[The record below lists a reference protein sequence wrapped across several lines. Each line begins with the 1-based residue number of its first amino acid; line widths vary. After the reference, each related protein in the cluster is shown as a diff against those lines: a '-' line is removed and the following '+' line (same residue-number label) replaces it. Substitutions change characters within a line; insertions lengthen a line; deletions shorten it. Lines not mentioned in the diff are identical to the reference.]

1 MNEGIGLHQCCLCPR
16 PRAWDNFGTWYCEM
30 HAGRTPSVAAAVGPD
45 PSESGK
51 ATPPQGGSGLMRKP
65 GSDRVKIT
73 ITMNADALLKAF
85 GTIIK
90 WADLNSETTGGD
102 DVE

>member
-45 PSESGK
+45 PSKNGK
-51 ATPPQGGSGLMRKP
+51 ATPPQGGSGLIPKP
-65 GSDRVKIT
+65 SSGRVKIT
-73 ITMNADALLKAF
+73 ITSNVDDVTRLFRTIIGWADA
-85 GTIIK
+85 TV
-90 WADLNSETTGGD
+90 ETTGGD